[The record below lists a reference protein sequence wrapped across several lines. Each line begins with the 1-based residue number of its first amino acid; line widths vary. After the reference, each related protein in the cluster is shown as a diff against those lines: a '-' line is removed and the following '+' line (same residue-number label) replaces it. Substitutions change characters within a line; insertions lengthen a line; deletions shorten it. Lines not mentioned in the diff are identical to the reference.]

1 MLRVGLG
8 PGVVAFVYRLFTG
21 LVERSFKS
29 HLWLKLEARLR
40 DMSVTLTEK
49 ADAAFHLLCDA
60 LGDWWT
66 DDRRK
71 WCAYC
76 GIPMKARCVKGRPIP
91 PQKATRDHVI
101 PKKHNGGLVTI
112 PACFACNQAKGAMSL
127 PEFLFSDYFTE
138 KRKQKHRNQWPV
150 AHLWMVTALAA
161 VKRSR
166 SGAM

>member
-91 PQKATRDHVI
+91 PQKASGDDLFLYRPPALRESGSRVYRGGSQGAEGVI
-101 PKKHNGGLVTI
+101 GRG
-112 PACFACNQAKGAMSL
+112 S
-127 PEFLFSDYFTE
+127 
-138 KRKQKHRNQWPV
+138 
-150 AHLWMVTALAA
+150 
-161 VKRSR
+161 
-166 SGAM
+166 